1 MSIKDK
7 MMESMMDKMS
17 KEEKLAMMDTM
28 MDKFFDDFTPEDKQ
42 KMMGQMMPKMMG
54 GGMNMMGMMKGMM
67 SGMMGRM
74 SDGSTAET
82 AEEGED
88 CCGDVAF
95 NPMEMCRS
103 MMTSI
108 GKSHEMAEFATPEL
122 RGLFQDWVQQ
132 IEEEILAYVNTEK
145 GDSKKIAEHFKLS
158 EESVIYILGKLA
170 QKGKINFKPEKV

>member
-28 MDKFFDDFTPEDKQ
+28 MEKFFADLTAEDKQ
-42 KMMGQMMPKMMG
+42 KMMHKMMPQMMGEGMG
-54 GGMNMMGMMKGMM
+54 MMGMMKGMM
-67 SGMMGRM
+67 AGMMGGTS
-74 SDGSTAET
+74 SDSTAE
-82 AEEGED
+82 AEREDED
-88 CCGDVAF
+88 CCGDSGF
-95 NPMEMCRS
+95 NPMDMCRK
-103 MMTSI
+103 MMDSI
-108 GKSHEMAEFATPEL
+108 GRSHEMAEFATPEL

-132 IEEEILAYVNTEK
+132 IEEEILAYVNTEN

-170 QKGKINFKPEKV
+170 QKGKINFKPEKI